1 VLDSTNRPK
10 GSQRRLARKR
20 LKAQADAARSR
31 RELKPGSGPNGSGP
45 RPNGTASGSKS
56 RLSPNARP
64 ERGRGQTGAQSGNL
78 QSGHLQ
84 SGNLQPG
91 NRSGSPLGRLPNGQQ
106 SRSQLSSQPNGQPN
120 GQNGPLNSR
129 LNPQPNPQSR
139 LQPAQQPPQPGTP
152 PQPAAPTRGR
162 RVPGSR
168 LGSRSEARP
177 GPLGKRLLPRDRS
190 SQQARSE
197 QTVRRRTSPL
207 VHICRLLILGVG
219 VGAIVGT
226 VIAVSNPAMRSPAV
240 AKQGGDPTAQ
250 PPNLANR
257 SGAPG
262 TLATVSS
269 VRMGREMTDLVAKVT
284 PLTRDLTDLVPGVF
298 LIDLDNGNFLSFNGS
313 TAFSSASMIKLP
325 ILIAFFQDVD
335 SGKVK
340 LDEMLSMQQ
349 SDVAEGSG
357 DMQYSGAGT
366 QFTALDTATNMIIH
380 SDNTATNMIIRRLGG
395 NEAINQRFRQWGL
408 QQTLLRK
415 PLPDLEGLNTTS
427 PKELVSLLA
436 LLNEGKLISMKS
448 RDRTFDIMRRTVTDT
463 LLPSVVAPGST
474 VAHKT
479 GDIGSLVGDVGVV
492 DLPSGRRY
500 AIAAMVKRPHND
512 GRAQELIRQI
522 AAVVYEH
529 FGGQPMVVPSPV
541 ASPPAQAAPQTGTPT
556 PGTQPAIPGA
566 ATSPT
571 APASPGL
578 PGAAAPQAPGVQSPV
593 PSVVAPGAA
602 PGTAPIAPLTAPA
615 PALSPTPEASPEAV
629 VPEPEQP
636 EQPEPVEEPEGDPNA
651 QADVESD
658 EAATW

>member
-1 VLDSTNRPK
+1 MLDSTNRPK

-31 RELKPGSGPNGSGP
+31 RELKPGSGPTGSGP
-45 RPNGTASGSKS
+45 RPNGTANGSKS

-64 ERGRGQTGAQSGNL
+64 ERGRGQTGAQSGY
-78 QSGHLQ
+78 
-84 SGNLQPG
+84 LQPG

-106 SRSQLSSQPNGQPN
+106 PNSQNGQ
-120 GQNGPLNSR
+120 LNSR
-129 LNPQPNPQSR
+129 LNPQTNPQFR
-139 LQPAQQPPQPGTP
+139 PQPAQQPPASQPGTP
-152 PQPAAPTRGR
+152 TQPAAAPKGR
-162 RVPGSR
+162 RVSGSR
-168 LGSRSEARP
+168 PDSRLEARQ
-177 GPLGKRLLPRDRS
+177 GPLGKRLLPRNRS
-190 SQQARSE
+190 SQQARPE

-207 VHICRLLILGVG
+207 VHLCRLLILGVG

-226 VIAVSNPAMRSPAV
+226 VIAVSNPAMRNPAV

-250 PPNLANR
+250 QPNLANR
-257 SGAPG
+257 AGAPG

-463 LLPSVVAPGST
+463 LLPSVIAPGST

-479 GDIGSLVGDVGVV
+479 GDIGSLVGDVGVL

-556 PGTQPAIPGA
+556 PGIQPGTPGA

-578 PGAAAPQAPGVQSPV
+578 PGAVAPIAPGVQSPV
-593 PSVVAPGAA
+593 PSVAPGTV
-602 PGTAPIAPLTAPA
+602 PGTAPIAPLAAPA

-629 VPEPEQP
+629 APEPEQL
-636 EQPEPVEEPEGDPNA
+636 EQPAPVEEPEGDPNA